1 MDLVALLRGVRRVVR
16 ACAAPASAMAVAAQ
30 LAHGGYT
37 PRSHSLLDL
46 AFALACVIA
55 VAARH
60 RGRAK
65 PASTGELSQ
74 PLDALATLPLLA
86 LTGAVTAYKG
96 GVHGPL
102 AALPVLAVA
111 VCVALGEP
119 RRAWLPVLYGVGLEG
134 ALHFAAEG
142 SADVLSFSL
151 RAALIVAAGLVHHGL
166 TRAEVAR
173 VRDHARQMLADER
186 KRQKEDAQSFRLQ
199 APTAQPQPQRNEKAD
214 EARMRSSLDE
224 IHATIVGLLNL
235 AQRTMKLRTCALY
248 WADTKGKNL
257 RLVEAVTP
265 DDADLHEGPL
275 PVTSGA
281 MGAAIAMSKPVLLA
295 HLRADHPGLTY
306 YRGPHDVRCF
316 AAVPVLDQ
324 GTLRG
329 VMVADRVEDVPF
341 SADDQATLEAVAL
354 QARRLIDNERVF
366 ARLERAKDDLSR
378 LFEASRALGEALTED
393 QVLQAVAT
401 SASAIVEHD
410 LLVVTGYDHRTE
422 EHRVRHV
429 SGEAPRGLEGITF
442 GENMGITCA
451 AVKARHALP
460 YRGHFDPKT
469 QFVFT
474 RETAL
479 EMSSVMVFPLV
490 VRDSVLGALTLAA
503 HRRAAF
509 GEGTRQLLGVLAAH
523 ASVALA
529 NAAAVRRL
537 EELATTD
544 PMTGHLNK
552 RALESEFDKRL
563 RAAARFGHTLSVIVL
578 DIDKFKNV
586 NDTYG
591 HAVGDV
597 VIKGLGGVLSRC
609 RRETDAVGRFGGEE
623 FVIVCEETDT
633 EGAFQLAERIREELK
648 KQVFQSELGPLSVT
662 CSLGIA
668 EFPRDAEEREPLFT
682 RADEALYEAKHNGR
696 NQTRTA
702 SMKAAARRDASARK
716 APVSRRE
723 ASVKAPVIRP
733 GTATSSVS

>member
-1 MDLVALLRGVRRVVR
+1 
-16 ACAAPASAMAVAAQ
+16 
-30 LAHGGYT
+30 
-37 PRSHSLLDL
+37 
-46 AFALACVIA
+46 
-55 VAARH
+55 
-60 RGRAK
+60 
-65 PASTGELSQ
+65 
-74 PLDALATLPLLA
+74 
-86 LTGAVTAYKG
+86 
-96 GVHGPL
+96 
-102 AALPVLAVA
+102 
-111 VCVALGEP
+111 
-119 RRAWLPVLYGVGLEG
+119 
-134 ALHFAAEG
+134 
-142 SADVLSFSL
+142 
-151 RAALIVAAGLVHHGL
+151 
-166 TRAEVAR
+166 
-173 VRDHARQMLADER
+173 
-186 KRQKEDAQSFRLQ
+186 
-199 APTAQPQPQRNEKAD
+199 
-214 EARMRSSLDE
+214 
-224 IHATIVGLLNL
+224 
-235 AQRTMKLRTCALY
+235 
-248 WADTKGKNL
+248 
-257 RLVEAVTP
+257 
-265 DDADLHEGPL
+265 
-275 PVTSGA
+275 
-281 MGAAIAMSKPVLLA
+281 
-295 HLRADHPGLTY
+295 
-306 YRGPHDVRCF
+306 
-316 AAVPVLDQ
+316 
-324 GTLRG
+324 
-329 VMVADRVEDVPF
+329 
-341 SADDQATLEAVAL
+341 
-354 QARRLIDNERVF
+354 
-366 ARLERAKDDLSR
+366 
-378 LFEASRALGEALTED
+378 
-393 QVLQAVAT
+393 
-401 SASAIVEHD
+401 
-410 LLVVTGYDHRTE
+410 
-422 EHRVRHV
+422 
-429 SGEAPRGLEGITF
+429 
-442 GENMGITCA
+442 
-451 AVKARHALP
+451 
-460 YRGHFDPKT
+460 
-469 QFVFT
+469 
-474 RETAL
+474 
-479 EMSSVMVFPLV
+479 
-490 VRDSVLGALTLAA
+490 VLGALTLAA

-509 GEGTRQLLGVLAAH
+509 GEGTRQRLGVLAAH